1 MLLIVLKKLFK
12 LMINSVF
19 GKTTETLQKIIS
31 VRIVSNGKNYLK
43 HTSKPSHITQRIFG
57 KNYASIYEIK
67 SVLTLNKPIYV
78 GSTVSE
84 LSKWL
89 MYDFHYNFI
98 KKLFDTELLFRDTGS
113 LIYENK
119 SEDVYEEFSKHNHL
133 FDLSNYPKDS
143 KFFDPTNNKVI
154 GKMKDVFEGNSIG
167 KFIGLKSKMHC
178 ILSDTD
184 KESNTANLQE

>member
-12 LMINSVF
+12 VMINSVF

-31 VRIVSNGKNYLK
+31 VRIVNNGKNYLK

-57 KNYASIYEIK
+57 INYASIYEIK

-78 GSTVSE
+78 GSTVPE

-98 KKLFDTELLFRDTGS
+98 KKPFDTELLFRDTGS

-119 SEDVYEEFSKHNHL
+119 SEDVYE
-133 FDLSNYPKDS
+133 
-143 KFFDPTNNKVI
+143 
-154 GKMKDVFEGNSIG
+154 
-167 KFIGLKSKMHC
+167 
-178 ILSDTD
+178 
-184 KESNTANLQE
+184 

>member
-1 MLLIVLKKLFK
+1 
-12 LMINSVF
+12 MINSVF

-78 GSTVSE
+78 GSTVPE

-119 SEDVYEEFSKHNHL
+119 SEDVYEEFFKHNHL

-167 KFIGLKSKMHC
+167 KFIGRKSKMHC